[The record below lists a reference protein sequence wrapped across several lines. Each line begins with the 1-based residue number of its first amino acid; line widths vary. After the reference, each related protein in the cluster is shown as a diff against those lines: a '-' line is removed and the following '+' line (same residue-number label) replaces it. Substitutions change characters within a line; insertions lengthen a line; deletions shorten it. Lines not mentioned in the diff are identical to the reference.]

1 MKTLLVIAAV
11 AALAGCAEAL
21 IQQRY
26 AQPNRSRS
34 MARGVGHAGRA
45 GHRARVAAASRDGT
59 PVEYSSVPVS
69 QVPIYTPPPVYA
81 LAPVYYPEPAYYWPP
96 VSLSLGFVFGRHWG
110 HGRGHYRGG
119 GRRH

>member
-11 AALAGCAEAL
+11 AALAGCAEAP

-26 AQPNRSRS
+26 AQPADPGQWRVVSVTPVEP
-34 MARGVGHAGRA
+34 GTG
-45 GHRARVAAASRDGT
+45 ARVAAASRDGT

-81 LAPVYYPEPAYYWPP
+81 PAPVYYPEPAYYWPP

>member
-11 AALAGCAEAL
+11 AALAGCAEAP

-26 AQPNRSRS
+26 AQPKPIPVNGAWCRSRRS
-34 MARGVGHAGRA
+34 SRA
-45 GHRARVAAASRDGT
+45 RARVAAASRDGT